1 MFQKILCLFTCAIF
15 GAIHAQTPV
24 PNFSSVP
31 AAVGGTITICQGATI
46 SFTNTSN
53 QTVAGTTYAWNFGTG
68 ASPATA
74 NTVGPHT
81 VTYNTATST
90 TVTLTVNNNNGTGA
104 QQITRNIV
112 VNPNPNAALTL
123 VSSGGGYG
131 TVTQGGQTIF
141 KNCGSIDSA
150 IFTFNAA
157 VNNTVTQTFN
167 WGDGSISTNLS
178 MVGNQ
183 LS

>member
-1 MFQKILCLFTCAIF
+1 MFQKILCLFNCANF

-81 VTYNTATST
+81 VTYNTT
-90 TVTLTVNNNNGTGA
+90 T
-104 QQITRNIV
+104 
-112 VNPNPNAALTL
+112 
-123 VSSGGGYG
+123 
-131 TVTQGGQTIF
+131 
-141 KNCGSIDSA
+141 
-150 IFTFNAA
+150 
-157 VNNTVTQTFN
+157 
-167 WGDGSISTNLS
+167 LS
-178 MVGNQ
+178 
-183 LS
+183 